1 MSSCSRNS
9 PLKEMLYLQFIHLYL
24 NRNMQ
29 VLTPSYFVQRKKTK
43 TNSSSYPGL
52 FQVRI
57 NINYLQ

>member
-9 PLKEMLYLQFIHLYL
+9 PLKEMLHLQFIHLYL

-29 VLTPSYFVQRKKTK
+29 SPNECQKKK
-43 TNSSSYPGL
+43 KEEKCYPGF